1 MEKGYKGNSRN
12 HFWVV
17 NCTWGGKMAEK
28 KADRKYPCKVVVFK
42 NKVKCLPTV
51 TGLLLT
57 TISPPEQA
65 KNKMMK
71 EYNIIWGKWQAL
83 KMGSS
88 SLTLCPALKKTC
100 APGYNRFLLS
110 LQMIFFEEQI
120 IMEYHYHGRINVI
133 DVTKLFYNTK
143 VTCTTHE
150 RRKKK
155 INSEFGRVRHI
166 PFDVAILLW

>member
-1 MEKGYKGNSRN
+1 MASNASLFWLAALALYLVFEMEKGYKGNSRN

-17 NCTWGGKMAEK
+17 NCTRGGKMAEK
-28 KADRKYPCKVVVFK
+28 KAGSKYPCKVVVLK

-51 TGLLLT
+51 TVLLLA

-88 SLTLCPALKKTC
+88 SLTLCPALKKIC

-110 LQMIFFEEQI
+110 LQMTFFEEQI
-120 IMEYHYHGRINVI
+120 IMEYHYHGHWPWKNQR
-133 DVTKLFYNTK
+133 D
-143 VTCTTHE
+143 
-150 RRKKK
+150 RRHQAV
-155 INSEFGRVRHI
+155 FQH
-166 PFDVAILLW
+166 